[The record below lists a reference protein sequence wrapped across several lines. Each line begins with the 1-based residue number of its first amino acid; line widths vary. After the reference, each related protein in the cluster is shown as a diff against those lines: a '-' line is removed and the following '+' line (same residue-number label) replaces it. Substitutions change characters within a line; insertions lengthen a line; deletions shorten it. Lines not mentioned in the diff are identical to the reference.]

1 MSALVQ
7 LHHNE
12 PMTTSLAF
20 AACTQNEHDSVI
32 LLIRKFADDIAG
44 FGELSFSIAPDGI
57 SRFEIGNSVWEV
69 DHCRNK
75 RGRPTE
81 FAWLN
86 EGQSLF
92 LLTLMRN
99 SPVVVEFKK
108 ALIRAFLTLRDQ
120 ARAGALPAGS
130 AELPSPAHRADNLVA
145 ADRCFRAALRS
156 SRAIGYTEGEAR
168 RLANRLTRERTGI
181 DLAAELGRDL
191 APYNP
196 AQDARDRRA
205 AFEAFFAG
213 WCAGHIAPVD
223 HAPPLSQPY
232 WTHVGW
238 AREHG
243 LAPLDV
249 REFYAALDQVT
260 RETNHD

>member
-1 MSALVQ
+1 MNALVQ

-12 PMTTSLAF
+12 PMTTSLAI
-20 AACTQNEHDSVI
+20 AEGVEMGHASVI
-32 LLIRKFADDIAG
+32 KLVRTHANDIAD
-44 FGELSFSIAPDGI
+44 FGEVG
-57 SRFEIGNSVWEV
+57 FEIRLNPQGS
-69 DHCRNK
+69 
-75 RGRPTE
+75 PTE